1 MRHVRSRTGK
11 NLENIRV
18 SPPRI
23 RWMKGPNIER
33 QYTGIPVNVLM
44 IFGTKRAARGL
55 NEQA

>member
-1 MRHVRSRTGK
+1 
-11 NLENIRV
+11 
-18 SPPRI
+18 
-23 RWMKGPNIER
+23 MKGPNIER